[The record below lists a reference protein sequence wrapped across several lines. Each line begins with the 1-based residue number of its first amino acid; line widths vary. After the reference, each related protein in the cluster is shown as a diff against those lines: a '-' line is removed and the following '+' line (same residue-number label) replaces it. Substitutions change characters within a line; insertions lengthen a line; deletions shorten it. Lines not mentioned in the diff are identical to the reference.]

1 MEEKNKVRVYI
12 TDRMVLAGF
21 AFGIVYWFID
31 TFVYVMFSYQLNFFQ
46 RLFGPDLGGICTR
59 LIVLC
64 LFIVFGAHAQFAIN
78 ERKLAEAELLK
89 YHNELKALVE
99 KRTNDLKNDNQR
111 LQREIAALK
120 KEKGR

>member
-31 TFVYVMFSYQLNFFQ
+31 TFVYVLFSYQLNFFQ
-46 RLFGPDLGGICTR
+46 RLIGPDLGGICTR

-78 ERKLAEAELLK
+78 ERKQAEAELLK

-111 LQREIAALK
+111 LQREITALK
-120 KEKGR
+120 KEKR

>member
-46 RLFGPDLGGICTR
+46 RLFGPDLVGICTR

-120 KEKGR
+120 KEKR

>member
-1 MEEKNKVRVYI
+1 MEEKNKVRVYL

-21 AFGIVYWFID
+21 AFGIVYWLID

-46 RLFGPDLGGICTR
+46 RLLGPDLSGICTR

-64 LFIVFGAHAQFAIN
+64 LFIVFGAHAQFTIN

-89 YHNELKALVE
+89 YHNEHKTLVD
-99 KRTNDLKNDNQR
+99 KRTTDLKNDNER

>member
-46 RLFGPDLGGICTR
+46 RLFGPDLVGICMR

-120 KEKGR
+120 KEKR

>member
-46 RLFGPDLGGICTR
+46 RLFGPDLVGICPR

-78 ERKLAEAELLK
+78 ERKLAEVELLK

-120 KEKGR
+120 KEKS

>member
-1 MEEKNKVRVYI
+1 M
-12 TDRMVLAGF
+12 
-21 AFGIVYWFID
+21 
-31 TFVYVMFSYQLNFFQ
+31 
-46 RLFGPDLGGICTR
+46 
-59 LIVLC
+59 IVLC

-120 KEKGR
+120 KEKS